1 MVRIL
6 DPRIVHSRH
15 HLVRQAAEMPTS
27 DIARQFRKII
37 YFTRYIQYNIRILI
51 KGYGSRYIIPFGY
64 KGLPYILF
72 GIYDPH

>member
-27 DIARQFRKII
+27 DIARKLREAVAGTATTGHFSVCRKWS
-37 YFTRYIQYNIRILI
+37 IQAQPI
-51 KGYGSRYIIPFGY
+51 
-64 KGLPYILF
+64 
-72 GIYDPH
+72 